1 MPATEGTG
9 NNKGLKSREEIIR
22 RPHRA
27 PVTVKTGPRANE
39 EILVPTVRLIDA
51 DGDNAGVVTTAEAIQ
66 RAYDAQLD
74 LVEISPNADPPVCK
88 IMDFGKFKY
97 IAQKKRNEDRK
108 KQKTVEVK
116 ELKFRPNINDH
127 DYEVKMRAMAKF
139 LEEGDKVK
147 ITLRFRGREIAHQEI
162 GLELLT
168 RVRDDVADTAKVE
181 QEPNM
186 EGRQMVMLLTPR

>member
-1 MPATEGTG
+1 VPATEGTG